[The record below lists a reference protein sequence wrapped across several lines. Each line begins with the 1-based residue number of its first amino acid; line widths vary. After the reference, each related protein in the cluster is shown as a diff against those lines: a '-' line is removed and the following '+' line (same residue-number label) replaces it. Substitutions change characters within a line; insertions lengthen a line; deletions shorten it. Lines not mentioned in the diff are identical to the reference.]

1 MAKRTL
7 QELNLLDDFLFGSV
21 VSYPKIGEAFVKEL
35 LTTIFGKTFEN
46 LTIIP
51 QKTYYGSDT
60 ELHGARLDVYLE
72 ESIESE
78 NILGST
84 TVYDVEPDQNDSS
97 PDKKA
102 LPKRMRFYHAKID
115 AVSLQSG
122 ESYQNLKNVVV
133 ILITPYDPFDED
145 YVLYTVRNRC
155 EEIPAMPYDDGAC
168 TLYLYTKGKNG
179 EVSEALRQML
189 RYMEHTTKENACN
202 ESLQNIHQM
211 VETVKRD
218 GRLGVEYM
226 KVLEREEMLINK
238 GREEGRKAE
247 IANTERERKR
257 AEAAEKEVQR
267 LREELE
273 KLK

>member
-1 MAKRTL
+1 
-7 QELNLLDDFLFGSV
+7 
-21 VSYPKIGEAFVKEL
+21 
-35 LTTIFGKTFEN
+35 
-46 LTIIP
+46 
-51 QKTYYGSDT
+51 
-60 ELHGARLDVYLE
+60 
-72 ESIESE
+72 
-78 NILGST
+78 
-84 TVYDVEPDQNDSS
+84 
-97 PDKKA
+97 
-102 LPKRMRFYHAKID
+102 
-115 AVSLQSG
+115 
-122 ESYQNLKNVVV
+122 
-133 ILITPYDPFDED
+133 
-145 YVLYTVRNRC
+145 
-155 EEIPAMPYDDGAC
+155 
-168 TLYLYTKGKNG
+168 
-179 EVSEALRQML
+179 ML

-202 ESLQNIHQM
+202 ESLHNIHQM